1 MTIKGVDKHVKDI
14 MTAKTTSAKKTTK
27 KQEQYKKIKKM
38 IYLSPEAVEILEA
51 FAFQNRTSFSGAC
64 ETMIQECLKPKTKKV
79 LLSRAVR
86 QPLAG

>member
-14 MTAKTTSAKKTTK
+14 MTAKTTSAKRTTK

-38 IYLSPEAVEILEA
+38 IYLTPEAVEVLEA

-64 ETMIQECLKPKTKKV
+64 ELMVIKCLKPKVNKV
-79 LLSRAVR
+79 LLSNEVR
-86 QPLAG
+86 EQN